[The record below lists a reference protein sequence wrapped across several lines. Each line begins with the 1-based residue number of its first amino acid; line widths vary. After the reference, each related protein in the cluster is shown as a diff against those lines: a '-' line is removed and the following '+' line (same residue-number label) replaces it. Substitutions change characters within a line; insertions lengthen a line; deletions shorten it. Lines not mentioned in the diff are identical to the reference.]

1 MNKIYALILPILGIT
16 SATYSMDNNNNALAD
31 NVYQGTLITAQ
42 NIAELARAPQSVVQS
57 FEEFNQKHPALC
69 TVLTKFEP
77 IHFKENHTQAAQAL
91 KDSNIANLSS
101 HGNFI
106 FALPNNPNLIAQ
118 VAGQRSRIFN
128 ISANLNGIGNGWN
141 HCANKWCQNQNLDE
155 LKDADPTSY
164 QTISRAANYLMIK
177 QELNKM
183 QNPRVVVSP
192 TYVVPID
199 SSKNHETA
207 NDNTHIVLQEKY
219 SPEFI
224 QIKVDKDQPKTD
236 ANAALLSKE
245 ALLQVCKITAAVKL
259 FDVGSNL
266 MVNPTNGNAAIKD
279 TEQPNDE
286 PSKTF
291 FHNRTHKLAT
301 DYERGSKGKTKAE
314 HDAQMGFESLVNLSP
329 VTTESVK
336 EFIKDRN
343 NFAQYSEQGYKEI
356 LALTQK

>member
-1 MNKIYALILPILGIT
+1 MNKIYTLILPLLGIA
-16 SATYSMDNNNNALAD
+16 SATWTMDNNNNALAD

-42 NIAELARAPQSVVQS
+42 NIAQLARAPQPVVQS
-57 FEEFNQKHPALC
+57 FEEFNQKFPALC

-77 IHFKENHTQAAQAL
+77 IHFKQNHTDAVQAL

-106 FALPNNPNLIAQ
+106 FALPTNPNLIAQ
-118 VAGQRSRIFN
+118 VAGQRNRIFN

-141 HCANKWCQNQNLDE
+141 HCADKWCKNQNLEE
-155 LKDADPTSY
+155 LKDAEATTY
-164 QTISRAANYLMIK
+164 QTISRAANYLMIQ
-177 QELNKM
+177 QEINKM
-183 QNPRVVVSP
+183 QNPRVVVKP
-192 TYVVPID
+192 TYVLPID

-207 NDNTHIVLQEKY
+207 NDNTHIILQEKY

-224 QIKVDKDQPKTD
+224 QIKVDKDQSRTD
-236 ANAALLSKE
+236 ANAQLLSKE
-245 ALLQVCKITAAVKL
+245 ALLQVCKITSAVKL
-259 FDVGSNL
+259 FDIGSNL
-266 MVNPTNGNAAIKD
+266 MVNPNNGNAAIKD

-314 HDAQMGFESLVNLSP
+314 HDAQMGFQGLVKLSSATAEP
-329 VTTESVK
+329 VK
-336 EFIKDRN
+336 EFIKDRT

-356 LALTQK
+356 LALVQ